1 LKRRDLVAT
10 LNIIGCGNVGKV
22 LGRLWMDSST
32 FHIQDILN
40 RSQESAATAARF
52 VGAGNPVADWT
63 ALRPADVFLLGTP
76 DDQIESACAAIVRQ
90 GVLRAGTTVFH
101 CSGAL
106 PSSVLGE
113 AKASG
118 ASIASVHP
126 IRSFAGPEG
135 VAASFTGTWCGIE
148 GDLSAVEQLSLA
160 FSAIGAR
167 LVRIN
172 PEYKSV
178 YHSAAV
184 FSSNYLVTLLDVAVE
199 AYAKAGV
206 PREEALKLME
216 PLVRGTVDNIFRLGT
231 TEALTGPIARGDV
244 ATVLRQYRA
253 VGAWDR
259 RVGALYKRLGK
270 LTARIAA
277 RKRKG
282 SKPA

>member
-1 LKRRDLVAT
+1 MAPT

-22 LGRLWMDSST
+22 LGRLWKESGT
-32 FHIQDILN
+32 FHIQDVLN
-40 RSQESAATAARF
+40 RSHESAAAAVAF
-52 VGAGNPVADWT
+52 VGAGRPVADW
-63 ALRPADVFLLGTP
+63 AAPRPADVILIGTP
-76 DDQIESACAAIVRQ
+76 DDQITAACDGAVRS
-90 GVLRAGTTVFH
+90 GILRPGTTVFH

-106 PSSVLGE
+106 PSSVLD
-113 AKASG
+113 KARACG

-126 IRSFAGPEG
+126 IRSFAGPEN
-135 VAASFTGTWCGIE
+135 VAASFAGTWCGIE
-148 GDLSAVEQLSLA
+148 GDLPAVEQLSQA
-160 FSAIGAR
+160 FSEIGAC

-172 PEYKSV
+172 PEFKSV

-199 AYAKAGV
+199 AYVKAGV
-206 PREEALKLME
+206 PRDEALKLME

-231 TEALTGPIARGDV
+231 TDALTGPIARGDV

-253 VGAWDR
+253 VTAWDR

-270 LTARIAA
+270 FAAAIAT

-282 SKPA
+282 SKLD